1 MVQLTHRSDSN
12 SLQLT
17 TVFCLLAILP
27 FTLASGVDPRP
38 AIGFDLGQSYGYVDS
53 CSKFIPS
60 NMIRTAVAHL
70 PNGTIVKLAKI
81 EGSPR
86 YRAFMQSE
94 LEKQK
99 DYLYW
104 YEERTRSSLLWEEI
118 LILLN
123 RYTGLGPTYGGT
135 ILAEMLGSLRIASE
149 ATLGAPL
156 PATVVFTAPYVRAWQ
171 HEEALLDGL
180 LQRARI
186 LAGLKPV
193 TIENMDPVYLG
204 ETNTVLAANG
214 RQICPKLRCF
224 GPSIFDEPPWA
235 YETEPLTTHQI
246 VYFVRQVSFSSLTA
260 TNDVLLTTLS
270 SFTNHS
276 LYTSFQQATCY
287 SFQASSNRLGTI
299 NPELG
304 LYQQEHA
311 SDEES
316 FWRKLEDYLVSK
328 AEEYVTSGDFPGDF
342 SLGKHSIVLVAGEAA
357 DNPKFMDAVRQAITR
372 IQNDPIHRYK
382 EAMTGPK
389 VELLVSQDLTYAAA
403 AGVALW
409 RRSMI
414 DSSYCEN
421 VARMNK
427 KDHDEL

>member
-1 MVQLTHRSDSN
+1 MVQLSHRSDSN
-12 SLQLT
+12 SLRLT
-17 TVFCLLAILP
+17 TVFGLLAILP

-38 AIGFDLGQSYGYVDS
+38 AIGFDLGQSYG
-53 CSKFIPS
+53 
-60 NMIRTAVAHL
+60 TAVAHL
-70 PNGTIVKLAKI
+70 PNGTIVNLAKI

-86 YRAFMQSE
+86 YRAFMQGE
-94 LEKQK
+94 LEKG
-99 DYLYW
+99 DYLKQ
-104 YEERTRSSLLWEEI
+104 YEERTISSLLWEEI

-123 RYTGLGPTYGGT
+123 RYTGLGPTYGGI
-135 ILAEMLGSLRIASE
+135 ILAEMLRSLRVASE
-149 ATLGAPL
+149 ATLGGPL
-156 PATVVFTAPYVRAWQ
+156 PATVVFTAPYMRAWYQ
-171 HEEALLDGL
+171 QERLLDGL

-214 RQICPKLRCF
+214 RRICPKLRCF

-235 YETEPLTTHQI
+235 YETEPLRTD
-246 VYFVRQVSFSSLTA
+246 QV
-260 TNDVLLTTLS
+260 
-270 SFTNHS
+270 
-276 LYTSFQQATCY
+276 
-287 SFQASSNRLGTI
+287 
-299 NPELG
+299 
-304 LYQQEHA
+304 QEHA

-316 FWRKLEDYLVSK
+316 FWRKLEDYLVSQ
-328 AEEYVTSGDFPGDF
+328 AEEYVTSGDFSGDF

-382 EAMTGPK
+382 EAMAGPK

>member
-1 MVQLTHRSDSN
+1 MTHRPGFN
-12 SLQLT
+12 RLRLT

-27 FTLASGVDPRP
+27 FASASGVDPRP

-53 CSKFIPS
+53 CSEVIPS
-60 NMIRTAVAHL
+60 NAISTAVAHL
-70 PNGTIVKLAKI
+70 PNGTIVNLAKI

-86 YRAFMQSE
+86 YRAFMQGE
-94 LEKQK
+94 LEKG
-99 DYLYW
+99 DYLEQ
-104 YEERTRSSLLWEEI
+104 YEERTISSLLWEEI

-123 RYTGLGPTYGGT
+123 RYTGLGPTYGGI
-135 ILAEMLGSLRIASE
+135 ILAEMLRSLRIASE
-149 ATLGAPL
+149 ATLGGPL
-156 PATVVFTAPYVRAWQ
+156 PATVVFTAPYMRAWYQ
-171 HEEALLDGL
+171 QERLLDGL

-214 RQICPKLRCF
+214 RRICPKLRCF

-235 YETEPLTTHQI
+235 YETEPLITHQI
-246 VYFVRQVSFSSLTA
+246 VYFVRQVPFSSVTA
-260 TNDVLLTTLS
+260 TNDVLLTTLL

-287 SFQASSNRLGTI
+287 SFSASSNRLGTI

-316 FWRKLEDYLVSK
+316 FWRKLEDYLVSQ
-328 AEEYVTSGDFPGDF
+328 AEEYVTSGDFSGDF
-342 SLGKHSIVLVAGEAA
+342 SLGKHCIVLVVGEAA

-372 IQNDPIHRYK
+372 IQNHPVHRYK
-382 EAMTGPK
+382 DAMTGPK
-389 VELLVSQDLTYAAA
+389 VELLISQDLTYAAA

-409 RRSMI
+409 RRSLI
-414 DSSYCEN
+414 DSSYCET
-421 VARMNK
+421 VASMGK
-427 KDHDEL
+427 KDRDEL

>member
-1 MVQLTHRSDSN
+1 
-12 SLQLT
+12 
-17 TVFCLLAILP
+17 
-27 FTLASGVDPRP
+27 
-38 AIGFDLGQSYGYVDS
+38 
-53 CSKFIPS
+53 
-60 NMIRTAVAHL
+60 
-70 PNGTIVKLAKI
+70 
-81 EGSPR
+81 
-86 YRAFMQSE
+86 
-94 LEKQK
+94 
-99 DYLYW
+99 
-104 YEERTRSSLLWEEI
+104 
-118 LILLN
+118 
-123 RYTGLGPTYGGT
+123 
-135 ILAEMLGSLRIASE
+135 MLGSLRIASE

-246 VYFVRQVSFSSLTA
+246 VYFV
-260 TNDVLLTTLS
+260 

>member
-1 MVQLTHRSDSN
+1 MVQLSHRPGSN
-12 SLQLT
+12 KLRLT
-17 TVFCLLAILP
+17 TVLCLLAVLP

-38 AIGFDLGQSYGYVDS
+38 AIGFDLGQSYG
-53 CSKFIPS
+53 
-60 NMIRTAVAHL
+60 TAVAHL

-99 DYLYW
+99 DYLDW

-123 RYTGLGPTYGGT
+123 RYTGFGPTYGGT
-135 ILAEMLGSLRIASE
+135 ILAEMLRSLRIASE

-204 ETNTVLAANG
+204 ETNTVLAAN
-214 RQICPKLRCF
+214 RRRICPNLRCF

-235 YETEPLTTHQI
+235 YETEPLRTDQV
-246 VYFVRQVSFSSLTA
+246 VYFV
-260 TNDVLLTTLS
+260 
-270 SFTNHS
+270 SFTYHS
-276 LYTSFQQATCY
+276 LYTSFQLATSKSTQATRKAFGV
-287 SFQASSNRLGTI
+287 SLKIT
-299 NPELG
+299 
-304 LYQQEHA
+304 LYP
-311 SDEES
+311 
-316 FWRKLEDYLVSK
+316 KLKS
-328 AEEYVTSGDFPGDF
+328 
-342 SLGKHSIVLVAGEAA
+342 EAA

>member
-1 MVQLTHRSDSN
+1 MIQRTHQPGSDS
-12 SLQLT
+12 LRLT
-17 TVFCLLAILP
+17 TAFCLLAILP
-27 FTLASGVDPRP
+27 FTLARGVDPRP
-38 AIGFDLGQSYGYVDS
+38 AIGFDLGQSYG
-53 CSKFIPS
+53 
-60 NMIRTAVAHL
+60 TAVAHL

-104 YEERTRSSLLWEEI
+104 YEERTRSSLLWEEM

-135 ILAEMLGSLRIASE
+135 ILAEMLRSLRIASE

-214 RQICPKLRCF
+214 RRICPKLRCF

-235 YETEPLTTHQI
+235 YETEPLRTD
-246 VYFVRQVSFSSLTA
+246 QV
-260 TNDVLLTTLS
+260 
-270 SFTNHS
+270 
-276 LYTSFQQATCY
+276 
-287 SFQASSNRLGTI
+287 
-299 NPELG
+299 
-304 LYQQEHA
+304 QEHA

-316 FWRKLEDYLVSK
+316 FWRKLEDYLVSQ
-328 AEEYVTSGDFPGDF
+328 AEEYVTSGDFSGDF

-421 VARMNK
+421 VASMDK
-427 KDHDEL
+427 KDRDEL

>member
-1 MVQLTHRSDSN
+1 
-12 SLQLT
+12 
-17 TVFCLLAILP
+17 
-27 FTLASGVDPRP
+27 
-38 AIGFDLGQSYGYVDS
+38 
-53 CSKFIPS
+53 
-60 NMIRTAVAHL
+60 
-70 PNGTIVKLAKI
+70 
-81 EGSPR
+81 
-86 YRAFMQSE
+86 MQGE

-99 DYLYW
+99 DYLDW

-135 ILAEMLGSLRIASE
+135 ILAEMLRSLRIASE
-149 ATLGAPL
+149 AALGAPL
-156 PATVVFTAPYVRAWQ
+156 PATVVFTVPYVRAWQ

-193 TIENMDPVYLG
+193 TSENMDPVYLG

-214 RQICPKLRCF
+214 RRICPKLRCF

-246 VYFVRQVSFSSLTA
+246 VYFV
-260 TNDVLLTTLS
+260 

-287 SFQASSNRLGTI
+287 SFPASSNRLGTI

-342 SLGKHSIVLVAGEAA
+342 SLRKHCILLVAGEAA
-357 DNPKFMDAVRQAITR
+357 DSPKFMDAVRQAITR

-389 VELLVSQDLTYAAA
+389 MELLVSQDLTYAAA

-409 RRSMI
+409 RRNMI
-414 DSSYCEN
+414 GSSYCEN
-421 VARMNK
+421 VARMDK